1 MDRWHL
7 LFIYELHFIA
17 DKGKWPL
24 HILPS
29 SHRHTLELLPTLSST
44 YCSQRHWHFVDVMYS
59 CLLPFISPCKA
70 HVCCEVKKWLQRGAV
85 DILAGGQR
93 VDIKRMW
100 HGGTVGPAHPRLW
113 TLSGTA
119 PVCVARKMSRK
130 EGQNGDSATKQ
141 SVTLCAVVHPFHSS
155 SPLSISLSP
164 PFPFS
169 NWCPQSCVSP
179 HLPALK
185 LHQPYLLLSL
195 SMIIIIIIV
204 IIVVIMVRIAV
215 ITCYF

>member
-1 MDRWHL
+1 M
-7 LFIYELHFIA
+7 
-17 DKGKWPL
+17 
-24 HILPS
+24 
-29 SHRHTLELLPTLSST
+29 T
-44 YCSQRHWHFVDVMYS
+44 VDS
-59 CLLPFISPCKA
+59 
-70 HVCCEVKKWLQRGAV
+70 
-85 DILAGGQR
+85 LAGGQWT
-93 VDIKRMW
+93 DIKRMW
-100 HGGTVGPAHPRLW
+100 RGGTLAPVHPRLRI
-113 TLSGTA
+113 LPGTTR
-119 PVCVARKMSRK
+119 VCVARKMSRK
-130 EGQNGDSATKQ
+130 EGQSGDSATKQ

-164 PFPFS
+164 PFPLS

-215 ITCYF
+215 IACYF